1 MDYMRQLLC
10 TASEVVLI
18 LNPSTL
24 RAKAGG
30 ISEFEINLVYTVSS
44 SQPGSNSESQS

>member
-1 MDYMRQLLC
+1 MC

-30 ISEFEINLVYTVSS
+30 ISEFEINLVYTMSS
-44 SQPGSNSESQS
+44 SQPCLYSELQPAWFKQ